1 MVASEVRT
9 LANRSAEAAR
19 QIKALIATS
28 VQQVETGSRL
38 AGDAGHTMQQVVHAI
53 REAAQTMA
61 DLKAGSE
68 AQNEDLA
75 AIHTALAQLDNM
87 TQQNAALVEQSSAA
101 TESLRIQAN
110 DLAGLVSQFLL
121 PGTASPASTRDEA
134 DAMAYARLRLSA
146 P

>member
-1 MVASEVRT
+1 
-9 LANRSAEAAR
+9 
-19 QIKALIATS
+19 
-28 VQQVETGSRL
+28 
-38 AGDAGHTMQQVVHAI
+38 MQQVVHAI

-121 PGTASPASTRDEA
+121 PGTASPASTGDEA